1 MPCRDN
7 SSDAPAR
14 WGSLGR
20 RRPDASLGGGA
31 CSLPKLGLPAL
42 RSGAPLA
49 GPLATA
55 PWPRLPA
62 WPFSAAFVNANRPK
76 LWPRR
81 PFFRLA
87 DISNSARRAWQGGAA
102 VLPAWPSEARWRNR
116 GRRPIN
122 TAARPGR
129 VSLVLAA
136 CCRELH
142 PHALRA
148 RYSPQPAGHAAA
160 ASHQG
165 VVSPR
170 RKGSSC
176 HVQSL
181 ARPRP
186 GSWCIAYMYS
196 SNWFRGRAIAKP
208 TTSAPPGLSVGWSSP
223 LARGIL
229 ARDPL
234 QRALATSA
242 VPVRMQGA
250 AALAAVLA
258 RCRWR
263 SW

>member
-1 MPCRDN
+1 
-7 SSDAPAR
+7 
-14 WGSLGR
+14 
-20 RRPDASLGGGA
+20 
-31 CSLPKLGLPAL
+31 LPKLGLPAL

-102 VLPAWPSEARWRNR
+102 VLPAWPSE
-116 GRRPIN
+116 
-122 TAARPGR
+122 
-129 VSLVLAA
+129 AA